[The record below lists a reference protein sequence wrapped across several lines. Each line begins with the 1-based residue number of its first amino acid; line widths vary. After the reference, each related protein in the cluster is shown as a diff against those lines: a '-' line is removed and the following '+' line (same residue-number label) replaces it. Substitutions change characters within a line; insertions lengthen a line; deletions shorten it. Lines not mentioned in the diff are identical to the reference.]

1 MAHLLS
7 QNVFQ
12 YVSLYNEDMGGVVVR
27 SSFLEGCRN
36 VWCGCLNVSS
46 NRISSR
52 FLYILGLAV
61 SSSLFIQSVFRG
73 VVPSKL
79 LYGKRAQAF

>member
-1 MAHLLS
+1 
-7 QNVFQ
+7 
-12 YVSLYNEDMGGVVVR
+12 MGGVVVR

-79 LYGKRAQAF
+79 LYDKRAQAF

>member
-46 NRISSR
+46 NRIPSR
-52 FLYILGLAV
+52 SLYVLGLAV
-61 SSSLFIQSVFRG
+61 SSSLFIQSVFTG

-79 LYGKRAQAF
+79 LYDKRAQAF

>member
-36 VWCGCLNVSS
+36 MWCGCLNVSS

-52 FLYILGLAV
+52 FLYLLGLGVAFL
-61 SSSLFIQSVFRG
+61 LFIQSVFTG

-79 LYGKRAQAF
+79 LYGKRAQEF